1 MDGYFSD
8 PMGHPVWSDHPDYS
22 LDFRM
27 PEGEPILASRAG
39 IVTKIVAKTPPQ
51 VKGTSNYLVISR
63 NDTLSDGRVVKTK
76 DTYEH
81 IRQDIPVAV
90 GDTIEQ
96 GDIIAYNSNSGCFHM
111 HLHFE
116 VNIEGHEGVSLKKIG
131 GDGRTFT
138 SIPTP
143 YVEVERTGGYP
154 VLGEY
159 WVSKNVP
166 RVR

>member
-27 PEGEPILASRAG
+27 PEGEPILAARDGVVLSIHKRPG
-39 IVTKIVAKTPPQ
+39 E
-51 VKGTSNYLVISR
+51 SNRLIIGR
-63 NDTLSDGRVVKTK
+63 PDTLPGGQIVRTE

-81 IRQDIPVAV
+81 ISPDIPVAK
-90 GDTIEQ
+90 GDTIRQ
-96 GDIIAYNSNSGCFHM
+96 GQLIAYNSNSGCFHM

-116 VNIEGHEGVSLKKIG
+116 VNMEGKQGHSLKELG

-143 YVEVERTGGYP
+143 FAEVARRGGYP

-159 WVSKNVP
+159 WTSQNKPGAN
-166 RVR
+166 R